1 MLGLGTGF
9 YGVGGKTYNGGDW
22 LPSDESS
29 LLAWYKFNTG
39 ITDNK
44 PGVSQWSDSSGNG
57 HHMLQATAGNRPTVS
72 NGIITFDGS
81 DDFLALASGDITMAD
96 ESAFLIGFR
105 VNPTSQ
111 NRILLGQ
118 TGSNTEMVKLG
129 LNSDNLLRIKP
140 GGVNADFTLSS
151 GDVKDDAYW
160 VISREAGAADL
171 TTVYKDSAQ
180 VDATIAAPGE
190 FEISQIGKR
199 TVSSGSATEN
209 EFKGEVYEIMIFSE
223 TNADLIANVT
233 ARLASL

>member
-9 YGVGGKTYNGGDW
+9 YGVGGKTYFGGGW
-22 LPSDESS
+22 SPADESS
-29 LLAWYKFNTG
+29 LQAWYKFGTPTKNPV
-39 ITDNK
+39 DVW
-44 PGVSQWSDSSGNG
+44 PDSSGNG
-57 HHMLQATAGNRPTVS
+57 HHMLQATSANQPTIS
-72 NGIITFDGS
+72 NGIVTFDGN
-81 DDFLALASGDITMAD
+81 DDFLALASGDITIAD
-96 ESAFLIGFR
+96 EGAFLIGFR

-111 NRILLGQ
+111 NAILLGQ
-118 TGSNTEMVKLG
+118 TGSNTEMIKLG
-129 LNSDNLLRIKP
+129 LSSTNLLRVRP
-140 GGVNADFTLSS
+140 GGVSADFSLSS

-171 TTVYKDSAQ
+171 TTVYKDGSQ
-180 VDATIAAPGE
+180 VNSTKAAAGE

-209 EFKGEVYEIMIFSE
+209 EFHGDVYEIMIFNE

>member
-9 YGVGGKTYNGGDW
+9 YGVGGKTYFGGEW
-22 LPSDESS
+22 LPTDESS

-57 HHMLQATAGNRPTVS
+57 HHMLQATAGNQPTVS
-72 NGIITFDGS
+72 NGIITFDGN
-81 DDFLALASGDITMAD
+81 DDFLALASGDITMAND
-96 ESAFLIGFR
+96 GAFLIGFR
-105 VNPTSQ
+105 VNPSAQ
-111 NRILLGQ
+111 NVILLGE

-129 LNSDNLLRIKP
+129 LSSSNLLRIKP
-140 GGVNADFTLSS
+140 GTGSTDFSLSS

-160 VISREAGAADL
+160 VVSREAGAADL
-171 TTVYKDSAQ
+171 TTAFKDGSQ
-180 VDATIAAPGE
+180 VDSTQAAGGE
-190 FEISQIGKR
+190 FNLSQIGKR
-199 TVSSGSATEN
+199 TTSGATEN
-209 EFKGEVYEIMIFSE
+209 EFEGDVYEIMIFNE